1 MGGSHRLNDLLKVT
15 GLMAEPALNSGPQLP
30 SCVNFSQPLAIWV
43 SAHVYAAPENTT
55 QKETLAAGSGEAGG
69 GRRVGLGPRLGSNRA

>member
-1 MGGSHRLNDLLKVT
+1 
-15 GLMAEPALNSGPQLP
+15 MAEPALNSGPQLP

-43 SAHVYAAPENTT
+43 SARVYAASENTT
-55 QKETLAAGSGEAGG
+55 QETLAAGSGEAGG